1 MDINDIIRQ
10 SVAEVLAESRGG
22 ESQLPAQPQAP
33 APQPI
38 TVNIGGQP
46 VTFRDQAD
54 LEAQLNAT
62 AEALRAQQAAAAV
75 PPPQP
80 QGSTVK
86 GDDDTGFNN
95 EEYIRLMNEDPR
107 KATNYA
113 LSHVLF
119 DGKVDNP
126 AELIRES
133 MVAAAESRRQ
143 LAVYQF
149 RDSHREIP
157 LENPQVANTISN
169 IQQQLGLPFTPQG
182 LEAAYAFAV
191 QKGALPDFRAVAQN
205 GNQPQPQQPQQFQGY
220 QGGQNYG
227 QPAPQQ
233 NYYPNLPAA
242 PVAPQNPYLAPPP
255 APGRSNA
262 PMAPLTQGDLEDMSA
277 DEIKRLLDK
286 LSDRGIQ

>member
-10 SVAEVLAESRGG
+10 SVAEVLAESRG
-22 ESQLPAQPQAP
+22 ESQLPAAPVAP

-54 LEAQLNAT
+54 LEAQLNAA
-62 AEALRAQQAAAAV
+62 AEALRAQQAAAV

-80 QGSTVK
+80 QGTNVK
-86 GDDDTGFNN
+86 DDSDTGFNN

-191 QKGALPDFRAVAQN
+191 QKGALPDFRQVVQN
-205 GNQPQPQQPQQFQGY
+205 GNQQQPQQNQQFGGY
-220 QGGQNYG
+220 QTGQNYG
-227 QPAPQQ
+227 QPQAPQQ
-233 NYYPNLPAA
+233 NFYPNLPAA
-242 PVAPQNPYLAPPP
+242 AAPTNPYLAPPP

-262 PMAPLTQGDLEDMSA
+262 PSVPLTTGDLEDMSA
-277 DEIKRLLDK
+277 DEIKRLIDK
-286 LSDRGIQ
+286 LSAQGIQ